1 MPSTLELTF
10 TFLALFASFTFVGA
24 LVAMAFL

>member
-1 MPSTLELTF
+1 MCQNVQIAF
-10 TFLALFASFTFVGA
+10 TILLMLASFTFVGA